1 MAVEFEYGTDIV
13 AVVRRTKELV
23 HDVVVPIEDSYHGDA
38 HVLPEKVRVELQDAA
53 KAAGVFAPHVSA
65 EFGGLGLNM
74 RDRAPVFEAAGY
86 SLFGPL
92 ALNCA
97 APDEGNMHLLERVA
111 TAAQRERFLR
121 PLAAG
126 DQRSCFAMTEP
137 APGAGADP
145 SALTTTATKTSAG
158 WVINGHKWFITGA
171 NGADF
176 AIVMARTSGEP
187 GGRGGATMFLLDTS
201 TAGFHRERDVD
212 TLDTSMFGGHC
223 ELILADVEVGDDA
236 VLGEVDK
243 GFDYAQVRLGPARI
257 THCMRWLG
265 TARRA
270 ADIAVD
276 RANTRRAFGGRL
288 GELGMVQ
295 QMIADNEIDIAAG
308 RALIQRACWEL
319 DTGSDAAQITS
330 ITKTF
335 VAEAVGRV
343 VDRSLQICGALGI
356 SGDAPLSR
364 LYREVRP
371 FRIYDGPSETH
382 RWAIA
387 KRVLRAAR

>member
-1 MAVEFEYGTDIV
+1 MTREYRVIRALHGTGVPVAEPIALCEDPSVIGARF
-13 AVVRRTKELV
+13 AVVSYVDGRTLQSGDDTALLSNDDARRCA
-23 HDVVVPIEDSYHGDA
+23 Y
-38 HVLPEKVRVELQDAA
+38 
-53 KAAGVFAPHVSA
+53 
-65 EFGGLGLNM
+65 
-74 RDRAPVFEAAGY
+74 
-86 SLFGPL
+86 
-92 ALNCA
+92 AL
-97 APDEGNMHLLERVA
+97 
-111 TAAQRERFLR
+111 
-121 PLAAG
+121 
-126 DQRSCFAMTEP
+126 
-137 APGAGADP
+137 
-145 SALTTTATKTSAG
+145 
-158 WVINGHKWFITGA
+158 
-171 NGADF
+171 
-176 AIVMARTSGEP
+176 
-187 GGRGGATMFLLDTS
+187 
-201 TAGFHRERDVD
+201 VD
-212 TLDTSMFGGHC
+212 T
-223 ELILADVEVGDDA
+223 LADVEVGDDA